1 MFFCVS
7 RSFFNIFVKE
17 MFVFQRNI
25 VNFFPPNFY
34 TIFIASHFAI
44 FSDICKRIPAL
55 NFLFQYSKF
64 WWNSWL
70 FSSIFT
76 IFSTIVIHIFLSQF
90 FLKIHTFLTEFAFFT
105 AIFWQIL
112 HFNCD
117 LLTKLMFYTAIFWQS

>member
-1 MFFCVS
+1 MFFLCFKV
-7 RSFFNIFVKE
+7 IFQHICK
-17 MFVFQRNI
+17 RN
-25 VNFFPPNFY
+25 VCLSMQYSQFFPPNFY

-44 FSDICKRIPAL
+44 FSDICKRIPVL
-55 NFLFQYSKF
+55 NFLSQYSKF
-64 WWNSWL
+64 WRNSWL

-90 FLKIHTFLTEFAFFT
+90 FLKIHTFLTKFAFFT

-117 LLTKLMFYTAIFWQS
+117 LLMKLMFYTAIFWQS